1 MNFPLITLGNCRKE
15 EVSLQSTKSATPV
28 STPKKS
34 SQETSTWQAMI
45 LGFQHLLAMY
55 SGDVLVPLLIGGA
68 LHFTA
73 AQMAYLISADIF
85 MCGVATLLQLKRTPL
100 TGIAL
105 PVVLGCA
112 AQAVTPLSAIGK
124 NYGVGTMYGAII
136 GAGIFVFLIAGWFSK
151 IKKLFPPVV
160 TGSLI
165 TIIGFTLI
173 PVGFE
178 DLGGGSATAKDF
190 GDVKFL
196 LIGFL
201 TMAIILGLN
210 AFAKGFLKSL
220 SILLG
225 ILLGTLIA
233 GWMGMVSLSSVGQA
247 SWFHLPQF
255 FYFGTPKFEW
265 SSIVTMILVSLTT
278 MVESTGVFFALG
290 EITGRKIEE
299 DDLKRGYRAEGIAV
313 ILGGLFNTFPYS
325 TFSENVG
332 VVQLSGIKTRKP
344 IYFSALF
351 LLILGLLPKIG
362 ALATVIPDP
371 VLGGAMIVM
380 FGMVGVQG
388 IRMLQ
393 QVDFKDNNNL
403 LVSAISIGLGLGVTV
418 YPQIFQDLPQTVQ
431 IIMNNGVVIGSF
443 SAVILNVIFN
453 MRPHRVT
460 QPAQAQVNSDAQ
472 APQDK

>member
-1 MNFPLITLGNCRKE
+1 MIGGNI
-15 EVSLQSTKSATPV
+15 LQTTQSSQATQTTDGQPV
-28 STPKKS
+28 STWK
-34 SQETSTWQAMI
+34 AAI

-68 LHFTA
+68 LHFNA
-73 AQMAYLISADIF
+73 MQMAYLISADIF
-85 MCGVATLLQLKRTPL
+85 MCGIATLLQLKRTRF

-112 AQAVTPLSAIGK
+112 VQAVTPLSAIGR

-136 GAGIFVFLIAGWFSK
+136 GAGLFVFLSAGWFSK
-151 IKKLFPPVV
+151 IKNLFPPVV

-173 PVGFE
+173 PVGFQN
-178 DLGGGSATAKDF
+178 LGGGDVSAKNF
-190 GDVKFL
+190 GDLKFL
-196 LIGFL
+196 LVGFL

-210 AFAKGFLKSL
+210 VFAKGFMKSL
-220 SILLG
+220 AILLG
-225 ILLGTLIA
+225 ILLGTVIA
-233 GWMGMVSLSSVGQA
+233 SWLGMVNLSAVGQA
-247 SWFHLPQF
+247 SWLHLPQF
-255 FYFGTPKFEW
+255 FYFSTPKFEW
-265 SSIVTMILVSLTT
+265 SSILTMILVSLTT

-290 EITGRKIEE
+290 DITGKQIKEA
-299 DDLKRGYRAEGIAV
+299 DLKRGYRAEGIAV

-332 VVQLSGIKTRKP
+332 VVQLSGVKTRKP

-351 LLILGLLPKIG
+351 LMLLGLLPKIG

-418 YPQIFQDLPQTVQ
+418 YPQIFQDLPQSLQ
-431 IIMNNGVVIGSF
+431 IIVNNGVVIGSF
-443 SAVILNVIFN
+443 SAVILNVVFN
-453 MRPHRVT
+453 LRPQRAA
-460 QPAQAQVNSDAQ
+460 QAAQAQVNSTAQ
-472 APQDK
+472 SRK

>member
-1 MNFPLITLGNCRKE
+1 M
-15 EVSLQSTKSATPV
+15 QSAKSATPAR
-28 STPKKS
+28 TPHS
-34 SQETSTWQAMI
+34 SQNPNKGQSLSTWQAAI

-68 LHFTA
+68 LHFNA
-73 AQMAYLISADIF
+73 IQMAYLISADIF
-85 MCGVATLLQLKRTPL
+85 MCGIATLLQLKRTRL

-112 AQAVTPLSAIGK
+112 VQAVTPLTAIGK
-124 NYGVGTMYGAII
+124 SYGIGTMYGAII
-136 GAGIFVFLIAGWFSK
+136 GAGIFVFLSAGWFSK
-151 IKKLFPPVV
+151 IKHLFPPVV

-173 PVGFE
+173 PVGFQ
-178 DLGGGSATAKDF
+178 DLGGGDVTAKNF
-190 GDVKFL
+190 GDLKFL
-196 LIGFL
+196 AVGFF
-201 TMAIILGLN
+201 TIAVILGLN

-225 ILLGTLIA
+225 ILLGTVVASWL
-233 GWMGMVSLSSVGQA
+233 GMVSLSPVGQA

-265 SSIVTMILVSLTT
+265 SSILTMILVSLTT

-299 DDLKRGYRAEGIAV
+299 ADLKRGYRAEGVAV

-332 VVQLSGIKTRKP
+332 VVQLSGVKTRKP
-344 IYFSALF
+344 IYFSAAF
-351 LLILGLLPKIG
+351 LLLLGLLPKVG
-362 ALATVIPDP
+362 ALATVIPAP

-418 YPQIFQDLPQTVQ
+418 YPQIFQDLPQAIQ
-431 IIMNNGVVIGSF
+431 IIVNNGVVIGSF

-453 MRPHRVT
+453 MRPSRLPH
-460 QPAQAQVNSDAQ
+460 PAQAQVNSDAQ
-472 APQDK
+472 PKH

>member
-1 MNFPLITLGNCRKE
+1 
-15 EVSLQSTKSATPV
+15 LQSTKSATPV
-28 STPKKS
+28 SEPTND
-34 SQETSTWQAMI
+34 QNLSTWKAAI

-68 LHFTA
+68 LHFNA
-73 AQMAYLISADIF
+73 MQMAYLISADIF
-85 MCGVATLLQLKRTPL
+85 MCGVATLLQLKRTRL

-112 AQAVTPLSAIGK
+112 VQAITPLTTIGLK
-124 NYGVGTMYGAII
+124 FGIGVMYGSVIA
-136 GAGIFVFLIAGWFSK
+136 AGLFVFFSAGWFSK
-151 IKKLFPPVV
+151 IRGLFPPVV

-165 TIIGFTLI
+165 TIIGFSLI
-173 PVGFE
+173 PVGFQ
-178 DLGGGSATAKDF
+178 DLGGGDIAAKNF
-190 GDVKFL
+190 GNLKFL
-196 LIGFL
+196 FVGFM

-225 ILLGTLIA
+225 ILLGAVIA
-233 GWMGMVSLSSVGQA
+233 GFMGMVDLSSVAQA
-247 SWFHLPQF
+247 SWFHFPRP

-265 SSIVTMILVSLTT
+265 SSILTMILVTLTT

-290 EITGRKIEE
+290 EITGRQIKE
-299 DDLKRGYRAEGIAV
+299 DDLKRGYRAEGLAI
-313 ILGGLFNTFPYS
+313 ILGGVFNTFPYS

-332 VVQLSGIKTRKP
+332 VVQLSGVKTRKP
-344 IYFSALF
+344 LYFSALF
-351 LLILGLLPKIG
+351 LMILGLLPKIG
-362 ALATVIPDP
+362 ALATTIPSS

-418 YPQIFQDLPQTVQ
+418 YPQIFQAFPQSVQ
-431 IIMNNGVVIGSF
+431 IVLNNGVVVGSF
-443 SAVILNVIFN
+443 AAVVLNIIFN
-453 MRPHRVT
+453 MRPKRAA
-460 QPAQAQVNSDAQ
+460 AQVEAQVNSDAQ
-472 APQDK
+472 PEQK

>member
-1 MNFPLITLGNCRKE
+1 MQTT
-15 EVSLQSTKSATPV
+15 QSSQATQTTDGQPV
-28 STPKKS
+28 STWK
-34 SQETSTWQAMI
+34 AAI

-68 LHFTA
+68 LHFNA
-73 AQMAYLISADIF
+73 MQMAYLISADIF
-85 MCGVATLLQLKRTPL
+85 MCGIATLLQLKRTRF

-112 AQAVTPLSAIGK
+112 VQAVTPLSAIGR

-136 GAGIFVFLIAGWFSK
+136 GAGLFVFLSAGWFSK
-151 IKKLFPPVV
+151 IKNLFPPVV

-173 PVGFE
+173 PVGFQN
-178 DLGGGSATAKDF
+178 LGGGDVSAKNF
-190 GDVKFL
+190 GDLKFL
-196 LIGFL
+196 LVGFL

-210 AFAKGFLKSL
+210 VFAKGFMKSL
-220 SILLG
+220 AILLG
-225 ILLGTLIA
+225 ILLGTVIA
-233 GWMGMVSLSSVGQA
+233 SWLGMVNLSAVGQA

-255 FYFGTPKFEW
+255 FYFSTPKFEW
-265 SSIVTMILVSLTT
+265 SSILTMILVSLTT

-290 EITGRKIEE
+290 DITGKQIKAA
-299 DDLKRGYRAEGIAV
+299 DLKRGYRAEGIAV

-332 VVQLSGIKTRKP
+332 VVQLSGVKTRKP

-351 LLILGLLPKIG
+351 LMLLGLLPKIG

-418 YPQIFQDLPQTVQ
+418 YPQIFQDLPQSLQ
-431 IIMNNGVVIGSF
+431 IIVNNGVVIGSF
-443 SAVILNVIFN
+443 SAVILNVVFN
-453 MRPHRVT
+453 LRPQRAA
-460 QPAQAQVNSDAQ
+460 QAAQAQVNSTAQ
-472 APQDK
+472 SRK

>member
-1 MNFPLITLGNCRKE
+1 M
-15 EVSLQSTKSATPV
+15 QSTKSAKT
-28 STPKKS
+28 TS
-34 SQETSTWQAMI
+34 SSETGHALPTWRAAI

-55 SGDVLVPLLIGGA
+55 SGDVIVPLLIGGA
-68 LHFTA
+68 LHFNA
-73 AQMAYLISADIF
+73 MQMAYLISADIF

-100 TGIAL
+100 TGIGL

-112 AQAVTPLSAIGK
+112 VQAVTPLSAIG
-124 NYGVGTMYGAII
+124 NQYGVGVMYGAII
-136 GAGIFVFLIAGWFSK
+136 SAGIFVFLSAGWFSK
-151 IKKLFPPVV
+151 IKNFFPPVV

-173 PVGFE
+173 PVGFQ
-178 DLGGGSATAKDF
+178 DLGGGDATAKSF
-190 GDVKFL
+190 GDPKML

-201 TMAIILGLN
+201 TMGIILGLN
-210 AFAKGFLKSL
+210 VFGKGFLKSL
-220 SILLG
+220 AILAG
-225 ILLGTLIA
+225 ILIGTFIA
-233 GWMGMVSLSSVGQA
+233 GAMGMVSLKAVGQA

-265 SSIVTMILVSLTT
+265 SSILTMILVSLTT

-299 DDLKRGYRAEGIAV
+299 GDLKRGYRAEGIAV

-332 VVQLSGIKTRKP
+332 VVQLSGVKSRKP
-344 IYFSALF
+344 LYFSALF
-351 LLILGLLPKIG
+351 LILLGLLPKIG
-362 ALATVIPDP
+362 ALATVIPDA

-418 YPQIFQDLPQTVQ
+418 YPQIFQAMPQSLQ
-431 IIMNNGVVIGSF
+431 IVMNNGVVIGSF
-443 SAVILNVIFN
+443 SAVILNIVFN
-453 MRPHRVT
+453 MRPHRATAPVQARVNT
-460 QPAQAQVNSDAQ
+460 AAQPS
-472 APQDK
+472 KK